1 MKTTIKV
8 DNELLNRARAAYFRS
23 NPDDTVASN
32 SVYLDSRAAT
42 FGGHKYVVIRGRQG
56 RGASVETFAV
66 YRVRNDG
73 MLRRLRRYP
82 AALNFLDDK

>member
-1 MKTTIKV
+1 MSTATKI

-23 NPDDTVASN
+23 NPDDTLASN
-32 SVYLDSRAAT
+32 TFYLDSHAAT
-42 FGGHKYVVIRGRQG
+42 LGGHKYVVIRGSQG
-56 RGASVETFAV
+56 RGASIETFAV